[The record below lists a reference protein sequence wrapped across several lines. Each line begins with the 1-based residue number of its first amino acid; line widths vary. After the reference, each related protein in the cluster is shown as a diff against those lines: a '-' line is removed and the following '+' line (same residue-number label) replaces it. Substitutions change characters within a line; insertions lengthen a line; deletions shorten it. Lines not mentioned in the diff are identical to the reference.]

1 MTQDLAVPDA
11 LVTGPPYERNA
22 SVMFVDRI
30 RRSPDRTALVTLGED
45 EISYRQLGERLA
57 STVQVLRDHG
67 VGAGDRVAFA
77 AANRPDV
84 VVVLAA
90 ALHLGA
96 TFVPLNTRLSPSELR
111 FIVRDAG
118 VRLLV
123 ADAAMAAHL
132 APVRDELGVE
142 HALRL
147 PEPDPAAADA
157 AGAPPVGWT
166 DLAGVTPSTP
176 APLGPPAATDPDD
189 VAVLMYTSGT
199 TGDPK
204 GAMITHGNI
213 VATVHN
219 LMLLIPMGP
228 ASGMLAM
235 APLFHVGAMALVLGT
250 LATGGR
256 VVVLRA
262 FDPSAVF
269 DAIEAQPVTFT
280 FGVPAMLQAMAGEP
294 RFAAADL
301 SAVLLMCAGAPVP
314 ESLLHQYLE
323 RGAKVTQGYGLTEST
338 AVVSLLESD
347 VAAAKLGSA
356 GMPYPLTAV
365 EIRDADGAA
374 VTEPGVD
381 GEIWIKGRNVVSG
394 YWNRPEATAA
404 LRDEDGWLRT
414 GDAGHLDAEGYLYI
428 TDRIKDMLITGG
440 ENVYPAEVEKV
451 LAGHPDVAE
460 VAVVGTPDERWGEVV
475 TAVVVPAPGAALD
488 LDAVQAHA
496 RRHLGGYK
504 VPRRL
509 EIVDQLPRNASG
521 KVLKHALRDALG

>member
-1 MTQDLAVPDA
+1 VTPVASLS
-11 LVTGPPYERNA
+11 TGPAYERNA

-30 RRSPDRTALVTLGED
+30 RRSPGRTALVTLGED
-45 EISYRQLGERLA
+45 EISYRELGDRMA
-57 STVQVLRDHG
+57 ATVAVLRQHG
-67 VGAGDRVAFA
+67 VTPGDRVAFA

-84 VVVLAA
+84 VVALAA
-90 ALHLGA
+90 TLHLGA
-96 TFVPLNTRLSPSELR
+96 VFVPLNTRLSPAELR
-111 FIVRDAG
+111 FIIRDAG
-118 VRLLV
+118 AAVLL
-123 ADAAMAAHL
+123 ADAAMAEHL
-132 APVRDELGVE
+132 APVRDELGVA

-147 PEPDPAAADA
+147 DDAGAGPAPAGWVDLASVAPATPLALDAAA
-157 AGAPPVGWT
+157 
-166 DLAGVTPSTP
+166 
-176 APLGPPAATDPDD
+176 ATEPDD

-204 GAMITHGNI
+204 GAMISHGNI

-262 FDPSAVF
+262 FDPAAVF
-269 DAIEAQPVTFT
+269 DAIEQQPVTFT
-280 FGVPAMLQAMAGEP
+280 FGVPAMLQAMAAEP

-314 ESLLHQYLE
+314 ETLLHQYLE

-347 VAAAKLGSA
+347 VAAEKLGAA

-365 EIRDADGAA
+365 EIRDAAGTPI
-374 VTEPGVD
+374 TEAGVD
-381 GEIWIKGRNVVSG
+381 GEIWIKGRNVVAG

-404 LRDEDGWLRT
+404 LRDEGGWLRT

-451 LAGHPDVAE
+451 LAGHPDIAE
-460 VAVVGTPDERWGEVV
+460 VAVIGTPDERWGEAV
-475 TAVVVPAPGAALD
+475 TAVVVARPGATVD

-496 RRHLGGYK
+496 RQHLGGYK

-509 EIVDQLPRNASG
+509 HLVDQLPRNASG
-521 KVLKHALRDALG
+521 KVQKHALRDALG